1 MGCSAGPTNIIKTP
15 LLILDARNQASY
27 PGTGSTWFDISGNGH
42 IGTFVNSPIWSSSNG
57 GQFIFNGS
65 NQRIQTTL
73 RYWGQNV
80 TFSAWVKRDEDTTYY
95 NMFMGRYL
103 PYFSFLGN
111 AQNFWSYYTTG
122 VGQTVL
128 YTRSISN
135 NIWYNFTYV
144 ITSDGSTSIMKN
156 YTNGELDSVSS
167 YNGSSINGE
176 GGAVFNGAHAT
187 YDPGYYFSVGDG
199 ANFQWYPFKGY
210 IGRVEVFNEALS
222 TQEILNN
229 FNTTKLQ
236 YGYT

>member
-1 MGCSAGPTNIIKTP
+1 MGCSAGPKITIKSP
-15 LLILDARNQASY
+15 LLVLDARNPKSY
-27 PGTGSTWFDISGNGH
+27 NGTGNIWFDISGNGYN
-42 IGTFVNSPIWSSSNG
+42 GSFVNSPTWSSNG
-57 GQFIFNGS
+57 GGEFLFNGS

-95 NMFMGRYL
+95 NMFMGRFL

-122 VGQTVL
+122 VSQTVL
-128 YTRSISN
+128 YTKSLSN
-135 NIWYNFTYV
+135 NVWYNFTYV

-199 ANFQWYPFKGY
+199 ANFQWYPFKGAVTK
-210 IGRVEVFNEALS
+210 VEVFNQAFTDIEV
-222 TQEILNN
+222 LNN
-229 FNTTKLQ
+229 FNAYKFI
-236 YGYT
+236 YGY